1 MVLASNSNIVTPGYS
16 RVMANESTGSEA
28 KGIFRLMI
36 LFKTQSE
43 LLNSKGQ
50 SLKGVDE
57 EALPSGQVEE
67 SFALSPVPFP
77 GGSDV
82 VTTFGALEE
91 NQGWTL

>member
-1 MVLASNSNIVTPGYS
+1 VLASNSNIVTPGYTG
-16 RVMANESTGSEA
+16 VMANESTGSEA

-50 SLKGVDE
+50 SLEGVDE
-57 EALPSGQVEE
+57 EALPSGQVRVGER
-67 SFALSPVPFP
+67 PFP

-91 NQGWTL
+91 SQG